1 MTHREDIMKKFISV
15 CLCICI
21 FAAQLSGCSDMSFPG
36 SSGATDAEKLEKI
49 RTSDE
54 YPEILVETAEKCPQT
69 LDYVYNYPELKDKR
83 FDIDLSAD
91 AQSGT
96 VPLFIQW
103 DERWGYAPY
112 GSGFI
117 GTSGCGPTCLSMAA
131 VYLTKNAAYSPLFV
145 ARLAEKNGYC
155 VPGNGSSWTLI
166 SEGSALLGLSAAEL
180 PLWEQSMK
188 NALDSGALIIL
199 ALGPG
204 DFTSSGHFVVI
215 TGYDSCGFTV
225 NDPNSPD
232 NSAKHWTYDRL
243 SPQISN
249 LWSLLVAH

>member
-1 MTHREDIMKKFISV
+1 MKKFISV

-21 FAAQLSGCSDMSFPG
+21 FAAQLSGCSGIDLPISDGP
-36 SSGATDAEKLEKI
+36 TDAEKLEKI

-83 FDIDLSAD
+83 FDIDLSSD

-117 GTSGCGPTCLSMAA
+117 GTSG
-131 VYLTKNAAYSPLFV
+131 
-145 ARLAEKNGYC
+145 
-155 VPGNGSSWTLI
+155 
-166 SEGSALLGLSAAEL
+166 
-180 PLWEQSMK
+180 
-188 NALDSGALIIL
+188 
-199 ALGPG
+199 
-204 DFTSSGHFVVI
+204 
-215 TGYDSCGFTV
+215 
-225 NDPNSPD
+225 
-232 NSAKHWTYDRL
+232 
-243 SPQISN
+243 
-249 LWSLLVAH
+249 

>member
-1 MTHREDIMKKFISV
+1 MKKLISV

-21 FAAQLSGCSDMSFPG
+21 FAAQLSGCSDIGLPLSDGPN
-36 SSGATDAEKLEKI
+36 DAEKLEKI

-69 LDYVYNYPELKDKR
+69 LDYVYNYPELKDRR

-103 DERWGYAPY
+103 DERWGYEPY

-145 ARLAEKNGYC
+145 ARLAKKNGYC

-166 SEGSALLGLSAAEL
+166 SEGSALLGLSATEL

-188 NALDSGALIIL
+188 NALDSGAVIIL

-215 TGYDSCGFTV
+215 TGYDSSGFTV

>member
-1 MTHREDIMKKFISV
+1 MKKLISV

-36 SSGATDAEKLEKI
+36 SSGPTDAEKLEKI

-91 AQSGT
+91 AQSGA

-117 GTSGCGPTCLSMAA
+117 GTSGCGPTCRWRRCTSRKTPRTRRCSLHALPRKTATACPETAARGRLSARAA
-131 VYLTKNAAYSPLFV
+131 LCSAFPQPSF
-145 ARLAEKNGYC
+145 RC
-155 VPGNGSSWTLI
+155 GSS
-166 SEGSALLGLSAAEL
+166 
-180 PLWEQSMK
+180 
-188 NALDSGALIIL
+188 
-199 ALGPG
+199 
-204 DFTSSGHFVVI
+204 
-215 TGYDSCGFTV
+215 
-225 NDPNSPD
+225 
-232 NSAKHWTYDRL
+232 R
-243 SPQISN
+243 
-249 LWSLLVAH
+249 

>member
-21 FAAQLSGCSDMSFPG
+21 FAAQLSGCSGIDLPISDGP
-36 SSGATDAEKLEKI
+36 TDAEKLEKI
-49 RTSDE
+49 RTSGD

-69 LDYVYNYPELKDKR
+69 LDYVYNYPELKDRR

-91 AQSGT
+91 AQSST

-103 DERWGYAPY
+103 DERWGYEPY

-180 PLWEQSMK
+180 PL
-188 NALDSGALIIL
+188 AG
-199 ALGPG
+199 
-204 DFTSSGHFVVI
+204 SS
-215 TGYDSCGFTV
+215 
-225 NDPNSPD
+225 
-232 NSAKHWTYDRL
+232 R
-243 SPQISN
+243 
-249 LWSLLVAH
+249 

>member
-1 MTHREDIMKKFISV
+1 MKKFISV

-21 FAAQLSGCSDMSFPG
+21 FAAQLSGCSGIDLPISDGP
-36 SSGATDAEKLEKI
+36 TDAEKLEKI

-83 FDIDLSAD
+83 FDIDLSSD

-112 GSGFI
+112 GS
-117 GTSGCGPTCLSMAA
+117 
-131 VYLTKNAAYSPLFV
+131 
-145 ARLAEKNGYC
+145 
-155 VPGNGSSWTLI
+155 
-166 SEGSALLGLSAAEL
+166 
-180 PLWEQSMK
+180 
-188 NALDSGALIIL
+188 
-199 ALGPG
+199 
-204 DFTSSGHFVVI
+204 
-215 TGYDSCGFTV
+215 GFTV

-249 LWSLLVAH
+249 LWSLLVAI

>member
-1 MTHREDIMKKFISV
+1 MKKLISV

-21 FAAQLSGCSDMSFPG
+21 FAAQLSGCSGIDLPISDGP
-36 SSGATDAEKLEKI
+36 TDAEKLEKI

-83 FDIDLSAD
+83 FDIDPSSD

-166 SEGSALLGLSAAEL
+166 SEGSARLGLTAREL

-188 NALDSGALIIL
+188 NALDDGAVLIL

-204 DFTSSGHFVVI
+204 DFTSSGHFIVV
-215 TGYDSCGFTV
+215 TGYTDGGFSV
-225 NDPNSPD
+225 NDPNSRE
-232 NSAKHWTYDRL
+232 NSSRL
-243 SPQISN
+243 WSYGRLASQISN
-249 LWSLLVAH
+249 LWSLSAAD

>member
-1 MTHREDIMKKFISV
+1 MKKFVSV
-15 CLCICI
+15 CLCVCVFISI
-21 FAAQLSGCSDMSFPG
+21 LGGCTSLGLPRNDGPS
-36 SSGATDAEKLEKI
+36 DAEKLEQI
-49 RTSDE
+49 RSSGD

-69 LDYVYNYPELKDKR
+69 IDYVYNYPELKDKR
-83 FDIDLSAD
+83 FDIDLSSE
-91 AQSGT
+91 AQSGA

-103 DERWGYAPY
+103 DERWGYEPY

-145 ARLAEKNGYC
+145 ARMAEEKGYC

-166 SEGSALLGLSAAEL
+166 SEGSAALGLSAQEL

-204 DFTSSGHFVVI
+204 DFTSSGHFVVL
-215 TGYDSCGFTV
+215 TGYDDRGFAV
-225 NDPNSPD
+225 NDPNSPN
-232 NSAKHWTYDRL
+232 NSAMRWTYDRL

-249 LWSLLVAH
+249 LWFLEAH

>member
-36 SSGATDAEKLEKI
+36 SSGPTDAEKLEKI
-49 RTSDE
+49 RTSGE

-69 LDYVYNYPELKDKR
+69 LDYVYNYPELKDRR

-91 AQSGT
+91 AQSGA

-103 DERWGYAPY
+103 DERWGYEPY

-131 VYLTKNAAYSPLFV
+131 VYLRKTPRTRRCSSRALPRKTATACPETAARG
-145 ARLAEKNGYC
+145 RL
-155 VPGNGSSWTLI
+155 
-166 SEGSALLGLSAAEL
+166 
-180 PLWEQSMK
+180 
-188 NALDSGALIIL
+188 
-199 ALGPG
+199 
-204 DFTSSGHFVVI
+204 
-215 TGYDSCGFTV
+215 
-225 NDPNSPD
+225 
-232 NSAKHWTYDRL
+232 
-243 SPQISN
+243 
-249 LWSLLVAH
+249 

>member
-1 MTHREDIMKKFISV
+1 MKKFIAV
-15 CLCICI
+15 CLCAGALI
-21 FAAQLSGCSDMSFPG
+21 ALLGGCGTIDSEPSVE
-36 SSGATDAEKLEKI
+36 EKLAHIKSSE
-49 RTSDE
+49 D
-54 YPEILVETAEKCPQT
+54 YPAILVETAEKCPQT
-69 LDYVYNYPELKDKR
+69 IDYVYAYPEKHDKR
-83 FDIDLSAD
+83 FDIDLSAE
-91 AQSGT
+91 AHGGS

-103 DERWGYAPY
+103 DERWGYEPY

-131 VYLTKNAAYSPLFV
+131 VYLSKSAAFSPLYV
-145 ARLAEKNGYC
+145 AHMAEQYGYC

-166 SEGSALLGLSAAEL
+166 SEGSALLGLSAVEL

-188 NALDSGALIIL
+188 NALDSGAVIIL

-204 DFTSSGHFVVI
+204 DFTSSGHFVVL

-249 LWSLLVAH
+249 LWSLSAAD